1 MNTLNKNQILATSSG
16 LVASLLNF
24 LPGLGTGYIYQRR
37 WRPYFLTL
45 GAVVIWFA
53 LGILIQDGNEPT
65 NIEQLIGILGLLFI
79 SLVTVVESYLA
90 HKQSIKSIE
99 KIPSKSST
107 EKPKRWF
114 QK

>member
-1 MNTLNKNQILATSSG
+1 MDKLNKNQILAASSG
-16 LVASLLNF
+16 WVASLLNF

-45 GAVVIWFA
+45 GAVSIWFA
-53 LGILIQDGNEPT
+53 LGILMQNGNEPT

-90 HKQSIKSIE
+90 HKKSKNLIE
-99 KIPSKSST
+99 EIPSKSST
-107 EKPKRWF
+107 EKQKKWF

>member
-1 MNTLNKNQILATSSG
+1 MNSLNKSQILASSSG
-16 LVASLLNF
+16 WVASLLNF

-45 GAVVIWFA
+45 GAVTIWFA
-53 LGILIQDGNEPT
+53 LGILIQNGNEPT

-90 HKQSIKSIE
+90 HKKSINLIE
-99 KIPSKSST
+99 EIPSKSST

>member
-1 MNTLNKNQILATSSG
+1 MNTLNKNQILAASSG

-37 WRPYFLTL
+37 WRPYFFTL
-45 GAVVIWFA
+45 GAVTIWFA
-53 LGILIQDGNEPT
+53 LGIFLQNGNDPT

-79 SLVTVVESYLA
+79 SLVTVVESYFA
-90 HKQSIKSIE
+90 QKKSINLAE
-99 KIPSKSST
+99 KITSNSSP

>member
-1 MNTLNKNQILATSSG
+1 LQN
-16 LVASLLNF
+16 
-24 LPGLGTGYIYQRR
+24 
-37 WRPYFLTL
+37 
-45 GAVVIWFA
+45 
-53 LGILIQDGNEPT
+53 GNEPT

-90 HKQSIKSIE
+90 HKKSLNLVKE
-99 KIPSKSST
+99 KPPKSST

>member
-1 MNTLNKNQILATSSG
+1 MEKLNKNQILAASSG

-45 GAVVIWFA
+45 GTVAIWFA
-53 LGILIQDGNEPT
+53 LGIFLQNGNEPT

-90 HKQSIKSIE
+90 HTKSLNLVKEIS
-99 KIPSKSST
+99 SKSSP

>member
-1 MNTLNKNQILATSSG
+1 MNTLNKNQILAASSG

-24 LPGLGTGYIYQRR
+24 FPGLGTGYIYQRR

-45 GAVVIWFA
+45 GAVAIWFA
-53 LGILIQDGNEPT
+53 LGILIQNGNEPT

-90 HKQSIKSIE
+90 HKKSINLIE
-99 KIPSKSST
+99 EIPSKSST

>member
-1 MNTLNKNQILATSSG
+1 MDKLNKNQILAASSG
-16 LVASLLNF
+16 WVASLLNF

-37 WRPYFLTL
+37 WRPYFFTL
-45 GAVVIWFA
+45 GAVAIWFA
-53 LGILIQDGNEPT
+53 LGIFLQNGNEPT
-65 NIEQLIGILGLLFI
+65 DIEQLIGILGLLFI

-90 HKQSIKSIE
+90 HKKSINLVKE
-99 KIPSKSST
+99 IPPKNLT

>member
-1 MNTLNKNQILATSSG
+1 MSR
-16 LVASLLNF
+16 
-24 LPGLGTGYIYQRR
+24 GLGDVYKRQ
-37 WRPYFLTL
+37 
-45 GAVVIWFA
+45 V
-53 LGILIQDGNEPT
+53 LGILIQNGNEPT

-90 HKQSIKSIE
+90 HKKSINLIE
-99 KIPSKSST
+99 EIPSKSST

>member
-1 MNTLNKNQILATSSG
+1 M
-16 LVASLLNF
+16 
-24 LPGLGTGYIYQRR
+24 
-37 WRPYFLTL
+37 TL
-45 GAVVIWFA
+45 GAVAIWFA
-53 LGILIQDGNEPT
+53 LGILLQNGNEPT

-90 HKQSIKSIE
+90 HKKSINLIDE
-99 KIPSKSST
+99 IPSKSSI

>member
-1 MNTLNKNQILATSSG
+1 MDKLNKNQILAASSG
-16 LVASLLNF
+16 WVASLLNF

-37 WRPYFLTL
+37 WRPYFLTS
-45 GAVVIWFA
+45 GAVTIWFA
-53 LGILIQDGNEPT
+53 LGIFLQNGNEPT

-90 HKQSIKSIE
+90 HKKSINLVNE
-99 KIPSKSST
+99 MPSKSST
-107 EKPKRWF
+107 EKPKKWF

>member
-1 MNTLNKNQILATSSG
+1 MYKLNKNQILAASSG

-45 GAVVIWFA
+45 GTVAIWFA
-53 LGILIQDGNEPT
+53 LGTLMQNGNDPT

-90 HKQSIKSIE
+90 HKQSIKLIE
-99 KIPSKSST
+99 EIPPKSST

>member
-1 MNTLNKNQILATSSG
+1 MDTLNKNQILAASSG
-16 LVASLLNF
+16 FVASLLNF

-45 GAVVIWFA
+45 GAVTIWFV
-53 LGILIQDGNEPT
+53 LGIILQSGNEPT

-90 HKQSIKSIE
+90 YKKSINSVKE
-99 KIPSKSST
+99 MPSKSST
-107 EKPKRWF
+107 KKPKRWF
-114 QK
+114 

>member
-1 MNTLNKNQILATSSG
+1 MDKLNKNQILAASSG

-45 GAVVIWFA
+45 GAVAIWFA
-53 LGILIQDGNEPT
+53 LGIFLQNGSEPT

-90 HKQSIKSIE
+90 HKKSLNIV
-99 KIPSKSST
+99 KKTPSNIST

>member
-1 MNTLNKNQILATSSG
+1 MDKLNKNQILAASSG
-16 LVASLLNF
+16 WVASLLNF

-45 GAVVIWFA
+45 GAVAIWFA
-53 LGILIQDGNEPT
+53 FGISLQNGNEPT

-90 HKQSIKSIE
+90 HKKSINLVNE
-99 KIPSKSST
+99 MPSKSST
-107 EKPKRWF
+107 EKPKKWF

>member
-1 MNTLNKNQILATSSG
+1 MNTLNKNQILASSSG
-16 LVASLLNF
+16 LVASFLNF

-45 GAVVIWFA
+45 GAVSIWFV
-53 LGILIQDGNEPT
+53 LGILIQNGNEPT

-90 HKQSIKSIE
+90 HKKSINLIE
-99 KIPSKSST
+99 EISSKSST

>member
-1 MNTLNKNQILATSSG
+1 MNTLNKNQILAASSG
-16 LVASLLNF
+16 FVASLLNF

-37 WRPYFLTL
+37 WRPYFFTL
-45 GAVVIWFA
+45 GAVTIWFA
-53 LGILIQDGNEPT
+53 LGIFLQNGNDPT
-65 NIEQLIGILGLLFI
+65 NIEQLIGVLGLLFI

-90 HKQSIKSIE
+90 QKKSINLAE
-99 KIPSKSST
+99 KIPSDSSP